1 MPSPRCD
8 GHATPCI
15 RARVSAPAS
24 PRPPAQVARHTDAD
38 ERFVFLLSDANL
50 ERYGIRPTALAS
62 VLSANPSVHAH
73 AIFLSSVGGEAERL
87 RAALPAGRASICL
100 DAKEVPKAFKTSFQE
115 SVLHDS

>member
-1 MPSPRCD
+1 M
-8 GHATPCI
+8 
-15 RARVSAPAS
+15 
-24 PRPPAQVARHTDAD
+24 ARHTDAD

-115 SVLHDS
+115 SVLRES